1 MKRFNQIAMPNDLVI
16 IFSVTNSVPQLAT
29 AAKLAKENGAT
40 VISCCCKAGTPLEK
54 FSDITVVGYTQLIVS
69 KKGFENSSSLG
80 LQIIARTIV
89 EYLSIE

>member
-1 MKRFNQIAMPNDLVI
+1 MKRFNQIAMPDDLVI

-29 AAKLAKENGAT
+29 AAKLARERGAT
-40 VISCCCKAGTPLEK
+40 VVSCCCKSGTLLEK
-54 FSDITVVGYTQLIVS
+54 NSDIAVIGYTQLIVS
-69 KKGFENSSSLG
+69 KKGFENSSNLG